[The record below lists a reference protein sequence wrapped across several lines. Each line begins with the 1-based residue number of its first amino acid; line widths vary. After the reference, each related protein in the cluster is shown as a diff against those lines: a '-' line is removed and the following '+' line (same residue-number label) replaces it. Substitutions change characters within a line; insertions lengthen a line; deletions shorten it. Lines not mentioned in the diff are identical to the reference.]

1 MSDEDALLA
10 AICADPADDTA
21 RLVFADFLQERGGAV
36 EGAWAMFIRAHLRLG
51 TGVETA
57 GDIPIVQRLSKDYWL
72 KQFARR
78 LGFPTESGV
87 LLEEWERGFPNK
99 LAADY
104 PVAKERWAALVE
116 RVPFRQLRV
125 GGMEDEAVEDLVTW
139 PRLERLTALELNTWD
154 GTLVT
159 RTLSQRGVAA
169 LAECA
174 ALSGLESLEVRFLDV
189 TNRVADLILKSPHL
203 TKLRNLALC
212 THERAS
218 PGACRRLSER
228 FGPNTVQ

>member
-1 MSDEDALLA
+1 MSSTENALLA
-10 AICADPADDTA
+10 AICADPVDDTA
-21 RLVFADFLQERGGAV
+21 RLVFADFLQESGGTV
-36 EGAWAMFIRAHLRLG
+36 GGAWAMFIRAHLRLS

-57 GDIPIVQRLSKDYWL
+57 GDVPIVQRLGKDYWL
-72 KQFARR
+72 KQFAER
-78 LGFPTESGV
+78 LGFPTGSGV

-104 PVAKERWAALVE
+104 PVARERWAPLVE

-159 RTLSQRGVAA
+159 RTLSQRGVSA
-169 LAECA
+169 LTKCS
-174 ALSGLESLEVRFLDV
+174 ALRRLESLELRFLDV
-189 TNRVADLILKSPHL
+189 TERVADLFLKSRC
-203 TKLRNLALC
+203 LRGLQNLALH
-212 THERAS
+212 THEGPDAWTT
-218 PGACRRLSER
+218 ARLTGR
-228 FGPNTVQ
+228 WPNAVR